1 MFNNEEYVEIE
12 NESGLFTI
20 DKNGWLISF
29 YPSIDHKLRYID
41 FVGGLNINY
50 FKLCLKHLHIP
61 EGVRFIGND
70 SMKPSASRFED
81 FCHILVLD
89 EVSLPKSLLAIMP
102 SAFSGCVIN
111 SILLPENLKQIGVAS
126 FLHSKI
132 FRIDIEKS
140 RFHSQYRLL
149 NAEGLMRVPEDLM
162 MYGGR
167 SFKESVI
174 NELRIFCKEGTV
186 SIRDIK
192 TDDGRYISS
201 RIMPEADVGKVS
213 VLPIHDMVKPD

>member
-1 MFNNEEYVEIE
+1 MLNNEEYVEIE

-29 YPSIDHKLRYID
+29 DPNIDHELRNRCL
-41 FVGGLNINY
+41 VQGLNINN
-50 FKLCLKHLHIP
+50 FKFCLNDLIIP

-70 SMKPSASRFED
+70 WMKPSKDRFED
-81 FCHILVLD
+81 FWHILVLD
-89 EVSLPKSLLAIMP
+89 EVSLPTSLLAIMP
-102 SAFSGCVIN
+102 NSFSGSVIN
-111 SILLPENLKQIGVAS
+111 SILLPKNLKQIGVAS

-132 FRIDIEKS
+132 FRLDIEKS
-140 RFHSQYRLL
+140 RFHFQYRLL

-174 NELRIFCKEGTV
+174 GELRIFCKEGTV

>member
-1 MFNNEEYVEIE
+1 MLNNEEYVEIE

-20 DKNGWLISF
+20 DKKGWLISF
-29 YPSIDHKLRYID
+29 DPNIDHKLRYIS
-41 FVGGLNINY
+41 FVHGLNNNF
-50 FKLCLKHLHIP
+50 FKFCLKHLHIP

-70 SMKPSASRFED
+70 WMKPSASRFED

-111 SILLPENLKQIGVAS
+111 SILLPENLKQIGVGS
-126 FLHSKI
+126 FMCSII
-132 FRIDIEKS
+132 FRLDIEKS
-140 RFHSQYRLL
+140 RFHMQYNSLD
-149 NAEGLMRVPEDLM
+149 AEGLMRVPEDLM

-174 NELRIFCKEGTV
+174 NELRIICKERTV
-186 SIRDIK
+186 SINDIK
-192 TDDGRYISS
+192 TDDERYISFK
-201 RIMPEADVGKVS
+201 IMPEADVAKVS